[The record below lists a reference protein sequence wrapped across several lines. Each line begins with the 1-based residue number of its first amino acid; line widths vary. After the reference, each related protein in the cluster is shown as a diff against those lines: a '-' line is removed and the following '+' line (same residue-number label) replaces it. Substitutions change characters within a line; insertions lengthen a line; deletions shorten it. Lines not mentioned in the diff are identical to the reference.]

1 MAQRGTVSYREA
13 MQLHPFLVASLFVLA
28 ACSAPQVAA
37 SEPVVPPQPAP
48 PRANT
53 AIVPAT
59 RTDPWILERQAECVR
74 RARESAPASVI
85 FVGDSITQ
93 GWEDGGAEH
102 WVRAFAPLGALNLGV
117 SGDRT
122 ENVLWRLEQAP
133 LGRLQPKAIVLL
145 IGTNNLGHGTHTGEE
160 TLAGVRRVIETLRQ
174 QVPAARLLVL
184 EVFPRGERFHALR
197 GELAQLNQALRAHA
211 AELGCEVLPLG
222 DRWVQSDGSISN
234 LDMPDYLHL
243 SSAAYGQWA
252 DALEPILRA
261 VPR

>member
-1 MAQRGTVSYREA
+1 MKLPTIAA
-13 MQLHPFLVASLFVLA
+13 ALLLLAS
-28 ACSAPQVAA
+28 CTRPSETAPA
-37 SEPVVPPQPAP
+37 SPTPSVDGES
-48 PRANT
+48 RANT

-74 RARESAPASVI
+74 RARESAQASVI

-102 WVRAFAPLGALNLGV
+102 WARAFAPMGALNLGV

-133 LGRLQPKAIVLL
+133 LGRLQPKVIVLL

-174 QVPAARLLVL
+174 QAPSARMLVL
-184 EVFPRGERFHALR
+184 EVFPRGERFNPMR
-197 GELAQLNQALRAHA
+197 GELAQLNQALRARA
-211 AELGCEVLPLG
+211 AELGCEVLALG
-222 DRWVQSDGSISN
+222 DRWVRADGSIST
-234 LDMPDYLHL
+234 LDMPDHLHL
-243 SSAAYGQWA
+243 SPAAYGQWA
-252 DALEPILRA
+252 DALEPLVRASLR
-261 VPR
+261 R